1 METWPE
7 PVERVAAAL
16 RASGVEARLESFTEP
31 TPTAR
36 DAARAAGCELS
47 QIVKSVVFLCDG
59 SPVVALAPGDRRV
72 DAGKVAR
79 LAGAAEARVA
89 KPDEVLAATGFETGA
104 VAPFPLPNV
113 SRILMER
120 LLLSHEEVWV
130 GAGSRTHLAV
140 LAPRDL
146 LRLSRAKAADV
157 VSTDA

>member
-1 METWPE
+1 VETWPD

-16 RASGVEARLESFTEP
+16 RQAGVESRLEEFTEP

-59 SPVVALAPGDRRV
+59 KPVVALAPGDRQV
-72 DAGKVAR
+72 DAAKVAR
-79 LAGAAEARVA
+79 LADAAEARVA
-89 KPDEVLAATGFETGA
+89 RPEEVLAATGFETGA

-113 SRILMER
+113 SRVLMER
-120 LLLSHEEVWV
+120 LLLSHDEVWV

-146 LRLSRAKAADV
+146 LALSRAQAADV
-157 VSTDA
+157 VSGDT